1 MNEPLQRLYRTK
13 LALLATICMV
23 VGAALLVF
31 RLVAADVWDWQW
43 LQVVPLGEIGSALF
57 TTGLVAVAFEY
68 LDREDSEQRAIQR
81 LRKALPEQ
89 ATILRSAVIEG
100 FAASPDS
107 LAAVASPATL
117 DRVAENCLSIQ
128 LGDEA
133 LAHDVY
139 ADLRQQVIRTR
150 ERWHD
155 VRVSVAMAPWTD
167 GPAAGDGSMFVATIR
182 WEYRTMLAD
191 LVMRFYC
198 VSDLDEYR
206 ALIADP
212 LSTQAWYF
220 EPIGHL
226 DAASETTF
234 ELVEVSVNGRDQRFR
249 RSKRTT
255 SQSYVAT
262 IKPEH
267 GVSSPDEQV
276 HVSYT
281 YRVLVQRHSHM
292 LQLDIAKPSKGLR
305 VEFWYGGFEIQH
317 VNVLD
322 FISSAEQPRIARSVD
337 ASPSPMASIAFDGW
351 VFPKSGVAFVWVL
364 AKETAHRR

>member
-1 MNEPLQRLYRTK
+1 MKEPLHRLYRTK
-13 LALLATICMV
+13 LALLATICMA
-23 VGAALLVF
+23 VGAALLFF
-31 RLVAADVWDWQW
+31 RLVAAEWWGWHGLD
-43 LQVVPLGEIGSALF
+43 VVPIGEIGSALF

-68 LDREDSEQRAIQR
+68 LDREDSEQRAMQR

-100 FAASPDS
+100 FAASPES

-128 LGDEA
+128 LGDEV

-139 ADLRQQVIRTR
+139 ADLRQQVIRAR

-155 VRVSVAMAPWTD
+155 VRVSVALAPWTD
-167 GPAAGDGSMFVATIR
+167 GPAAGDGSMFVATIH
-182 WEYRTMLAD
+182 WEYRTR
-191 LVMRFYC
+191 LVDPIMRFYC

-206 ALIADP
+206 ALVADP

-226 DAASETTF
+226 DAASEAAF
-234 ELVEVSVNGRDQRFR
+234 ELVEISVNGREQRVR
-249 RSKRTT
+249 RSKRTA

-262 IKPEH
+262 IRPEH
-267 GVSSPDEQV
+267 GVSLHDEQV

-292 LQLDIAKPSKGLR
+292 LQLDISKPSRGLK
-305 VEFWYGGFEIQH
+305 VEFWYGGCDVQY

-337 ASPSPMASIAFDGW
+337 ASPSPMVGVAFDGW

-364 AKETAHRR
+364 AKETGHSR